1 MSRVRAWVMP
11 NVIELVKV
19 APLVREMKRDME
31 KNENEVIKIE
41 QTHEN
46 ARVRLFYCKNA
57 REVIKLSLEVW
68 TMRMIPKKETL
79 TIEFKS
85 DVDCLDEKE
94 LVSEIVGMTNT
105 EGGVLYLGVEDNGDV
120 TGVHKRHKDPNGAMA
135 LIANKTVPSLSV
147 RAEIIEEE
155 GIEVLQI
162 QIPMSKT
169 IIATSDGKIQRRRLK
184 PDGSPENVPMYPYE
198 IPGRLSSLSQ
208 LDYSAQILLG
218 ATMDDL
224 DGNERDRLR
233 NIIKYRKG
241 DKALLE
247 LTDEELDKAL
257 QLAKEEAGVLY
268 PTVTGMLLL
277 GKEDRIAELLPT
289 AKAVFQVLEGTKVR
303 KNEQTSKPLLAT
315 FEMFEEYMK
324 AWNPEREMEYGLFR
338 VPIPEFSEAAYR
350 EGLVNAFCHRDY
362 TVIQAVRVAVEDEG
376 LTISSPGGFIEGVNL
391 KNLLTVEPHGR
402 NPVLADAL
410 KRIGLA
416 EKTGRGI
423 DRIFEGSI
431 VFGRPLPDY
440 SETTSTYVKL
450 FIQRAEPDL
459 AFTKMISNEENR
471 LGRSLPINSLLILSA
486 LQSQR
491 RLTIAEIVEVTNIG
505 EIRAKAVVE
514 KLVEAGLVDASGNN
528 KARFYILSS
537 KVYKEQ
543 DNMVGYVRQTGIDA
557 VKYEAWIMELIQ
569 KQGGRIT
576 RDNVVELLNV
586 TPSQAYRLLK
596 KMSDKGR
603 ITLVG
608 SGRSAYY
615 ELIE

>member
-1 MSRVRAWVMP
+1 
-11 NVIELVKV
+11 
-19 APLVREMKRDME
+19 
-31 KNENEVIKIE
+31 
-41 QTHEN
+41 
-46 ARVRLFYCKNA
+46 
-57 REVIKLSLEVW
+57 
-68 TMRMIPKKETL
+68 MRIIPKKETL
-79 TIEFKS
+79 TVEFKS
-85 DVDCLDEKE
+85 DINCLDEKE

-105 EGGVLYLGVEDNGDV
+105 DGGVLYLGVEDNGDI
-120 TGVHKRHKDPNGAMA
+120 TGVHNKHKDPNGAMA

-169 IIATSDGKIQRRRLK
+169 IVATSDGKIQRRRLK

-198 IPGRLSSLSQ
+198 IPGRLSSLGQ
-208 LDYSAQILLG
+208 LDYSAQILVG

-224 DGNERDRLR
+224 DSGERDRLR

-241 DKALLE
+241 DRTLLE

-257 QLAKEEAGVLY
+257 QLVKEEAGVLY

-315 FEMFEEYMK
+315 FELFEEYMK

-362 TVIQAVRVAVEDEG
+362 TLIHAVRVAIEDEG

-440 SETTSTYVKL
+440 SETTSMYVKL

-486 LQSQR
+486 LQNQC
-491 RLTIAEIVEVTNIG
+491 RLTITEIAEVTNIG

-514 KLVEAGLVDASGNN
+514 KLVEVGLVDASGNN
-528 KARFYILSS
+528 KSRFYILSA

-543 DNMVGYVRQTGIDA
+543 DNIVGYVRQTGIDA
-557 VKYEAWIMELIQ
+557 VKYEAWIMELMH
-569 KQGGRIT
+569 KQGGKIT

-586 TPSQAYRLLK
+586 TPPQAYRLLK
-596 KMSDKGR
+596 KLSDKGS
-603 ITLVG
+603 IKLVG
-608 SGRSAYY
+608 SGRAAYY
-615 ELIE
+615 ELIQ

>member
-1 MSRVRAWVMP
+1 
-11 NVIELVKV
+11 
-19 APLVREMKRDME
+19 
-31 KNENEVIKIE
+31 
-41 QTHEN
+41 
-46 ARVRLFYCKNA
+46 
-57 REVIKLSLEVW
+57 
-68 TMRMIPKKETL
+68 MRMIPKKETL

-85 DVDCLDEKE
+85 DIDCLDEKE

-105 EGGVLYLGVEDNGDV
+105 EGGVLYLGVEDNGDI
-120 TGVHKRHKDPNGAMA
+120 TGVHKKHRDPNGAMA

-198 IPGRLSSLSQ
+198 ILGRLSSLSQ

-241 DKALLE
+241 DKTLLE

-257 QLAKEEAGVLY
+257 QLVKEEAGVLY

-277 GKEDRIAELLPT
+277 GKEGRIAELLPT

-362 TVIQAVRVAVEDEG
+362 TVIQAVRVAIEDEG

-491 RLTIAEIVEVTNIG
+491 RLTIAEIAEVTNIG

-543 DNMVGYVRQTGIDA
+543 DNIVGYVRQTGIDA

-569 KQGGRIT
+569 KQGGKIT

-586 TPSQAYRLLK
+586 TPPQAYRLLK

-603 ITLVG
+603 IKLVG
-608 SGRSAYY
+608 NGRSAHY
-615 ELIE
+615 ELI

>member
-1 MSRVRAWVMP
+1 
-11 NVIELVKV
+11 
-19 APLVREMKRDME
+19 
-31 KNENEVIKIE
+31 
-41 QTHEN
+41 
-46 ARVRLFYCKNA
+46 
-57 REVIKLSLEVW
+57 
-68 TMRMIPKKETL
+68 MRMIPKRETL

-85 DVDCLDEKE
+85 DIGCLDEKE

-105 EGGVLYLGVEDNGDV
+105 EGGVLYLGVEDNGDI
-120 TGVHKRHKDPNGAMA
+120 TGVHKKHKDPNGTMA

-198 IPGRLSSLSQ
+198 IPGRLSGLSQ
-208 LDYSAQILLG
+208 LDYSAQILVG

-241 DKALLE
+241 DKSLLE

-257 QLAKEEAGVLY
+257 QLVKEEAGILY

-303 KNEQTSKPLLAT
+303 KNEQTTKSLLAT
-315 FEMFEEYMK
+315 FELFEEYMK

-440 SETTSTYVKL
+440 SESTSTYVKL

-471 LGRSLPINSLLILSA
+471 LGRSLPINSLLVLSA
-486 LQSQR
+486 LQNQR

-528 KARFYILSS
+528 KSRFYMLSS

-543 DNMVGYVRQTGIDA
+543 DNIVGYVRQTGIDA
-557 VKYEAWIMELIQ
+557 VKYEAWIMELLQ
-569 KQGGRIT
+569 KQGGKIT
-576 RDNVVELLNV
+576 RENVVELLNV
-586 TPSQAYRLLK
+586 TPPQAYRLLK

-603 ITLVG
+603 IKLIG

-615 ELIE
+615 ELI

>member
-1 MSRVRAWVMP
+1 
-11 NVIELVKV
+11 
-19 APLVREMKRDME
+19 
-31 KNENEVIKIE
+31 
-41 QTHEN
+41 
-46 ARVRLFYCKNA
+46 
-57 REVIKLSLEVW
+57 
-68 TMRMIPKKETL
+68 MRMIPKRETL

-85 DVDCLDEKE
+85 DIGCLDEKE

-105 EGGVLYLGVEDNGDV
+105 EGGVLYLGVEDNGNI
-120 TGVHKRHKDPNGAMA
+120 TGVHKKHKDPNGAMA

-208 LDYSAQILLG
+208 LDYSAQILVG

-241 DKALLE
+241 DKSLLE

-257 QLAKEEAGVLY
+257 QLVKEEAGVLY

-303 KNEQTSKPLLAT
+303 KNEQTTKSLLAT
-315 FEMFEEYMK
+315 FELFEEYMK

-440 SETTSTYVKL
+440 SESTSTYVKL

-471 LGRSLPINSLLILSA
+471 LGRSLPINSLLVLSA
-486 LQSQR
+486 LQNQR

-514 KLVEAGLVDASGNN
+514 KLVEAGLVEASGNN
-528 KARFYILSS
+528 KSRFYMLSS

-543 DNMVGYVRQTGIDA
+543 DNIVGYVRQTGIDA
-557 VKYEAWIMELIQ
+557 VKYEAWIMELLQ
-569 KQGGRIT
+569 KQGGKIT
-576 RDNVVELLNV
+576 RENVVELLNV
-586 TPSQAYRLLK
+586 TPPQAYRLLK

-603 ITLVG
+603 IKLIG

-615 ELIE
+615 ELI

>member
-1 MSRVRAWVMP
+1 MTS
-11 NVIELVKV
+11 
-19 APLVREMKRDME
+19 KRT
-31 KNENEVIKIE
+31 
-41 QTHEN
+41 QN
-46 ARVRLFYCKNA
+46 ARVRLLYCKNA
-57 REVIKLSLEVW
+57 RKVIGLLLEVW

-85 DVDCLDEKE
+85 DIDCLDEKE

-105 EGGVLYLGVEDNGDV
+105 EGGVLYLGVEDNGDI
-120 TGVHKRHKDPNGAMA
+120 TGVHKKHRDPNGAMA

-241 DKALLE
+241 DKTLLE

-257 QLAKEEAGVLY
+257 QLVKEEAGVLY

-362 TVIQAVRVAVEDEG
+362 TVIQAVRVAIEDEG

-459 AFTKMISNEENR
+459 AFTKMISDEENR

-491 RLTIAEIVEVTNIG
+491 RLTIAEIAEVTNIG

-543 DNMVGYVRQTGIDA
+543 DNIVGYVRQTGIDA

-569 KQGGRIT
+569 KQGGKIT

-586 TPSQAYRLLK
+586 TPPQAYRLLR
-596 KMSDKGR
+596 KMSDKGW
-603 ITLVG
+603 IKLVG
-608 SGRSAYY
+608 NGRSAYY
-615 ELIE
+615 ELVK

>member
-1 MSRVRAWVMP
+1 MTS
-11 NVIELVKV
+11 
-19 APLVREMKRDME
+19 KRTQ
-31 KNENEVIKIE
+31 N
-41 QTHEN
+41 T
-46 ARVRLFYCKNA
+46 RVRLFYCKNA
-57 REVIKLSLEVW
+57 RKVIGLLLEVW

-85 DVDCLDEKE
+85 DIDCLDEKE

-105 EGGVLYLGVEDNGDV
+105 EGGVLYLGVEDNGDI
-120 TGVHKRHKDPNGAMA
+120 TGVHKKHRDPNGAMA

-208 LDYSAQILLG
+208 IDYSAQILLG

-241 DKALLE
+241 DKTLLE

-257 QLAKEEAGVLY
+257 QLVKEEAGVLY

-362 TVIQAVRVAVEDEG
+362 TVIQAVRVAIEDEG

-491 RLTIAEIVEVTNIG
+491 RLTIAEIAEVTNIG

-543 DNMVGYVRQTGIDA
+543 DNIVGYVRQTGIDA

-569 KQGGRIT
+569 KQGGKIT

-586 TPSQAYRLLK
+586 TPPQAYRLLK

-603 ITLVG
+603 IKLVG
-608 SGRSAYY
+608 NGRSAYY
-615 ELIE
+615 ELVK

>member
-1 MSRVRAWVMP
+1 MM
-11 NVIELVKV
+11 
-19 APLVREMKRDME
+19 
-31 KNENEVIKIE
+31 
-41 QTHEN
+41 
-46 ARVRLFYCKNA
+46 RL
-57 REVIKLSLEVW
+57 
-68 TMRMIPKKETL
+68 IPKKETL

-105 EGGVLYLGVEDNGDV
+105 EGGVLYLGVEDNSEI
-120 TGVHKRHKDPNGAMA
+120 TGVHKKHKDPNGAMA
-135 LIANKTVPSLSV
+135 LIANRTVPSLSV
-147 RAEIIEEE
+147 RAEIVEEE
-155 GIEVLQI
+155 GMEVLQI

-169 IIATSDGKIQRRRLK
+169 IVATSDGKILRRRLK

-241 DKALLE
+241 DKTLLE

-257 QLAKEEAGVLY
+257 QLVKEEAGVLY

-303 KNEQTSKPLLAT
+303 KNEQTSKPLLAA

-362 TVIQAVRVAVEDEG
+362 TIIQAVRVAIEDEG

-440 SETTSTYVKL
+440 SESTSTYVKL

-471 LGRSLPINSLLILSA
+471 LGRSLPINSLLVLSA
-486 LQSQR
+486 LQNQR
-491 RLTIAEIVEVTNIG
+491 RLTITEIVEVTNIG

-514 KLVEAGLVDASGNN
+514 KLVEAGLVEASGNN
-528 KARFYILSS
+528 KSRFYILSS
-537 KVYKEQ
+537 KVYQEQ
-543 DNMVGYVRQTGIDA
+543 DNIVGYVRQTGIDA
-557 VKYEAWIMELIQ
+557 VKYEAWIMELLQ
-569 KQGGRIT
+569 KQGGKIK
-576 RDNVVELLNV
+576 RDDVVELLNV

-596 KMSDKGR
+596 KISDKGR
-603 ITLVG
+603 IKLIG
-608 SGRSAYY
+608 NGRSAYY
-615 ELIE
+615 ELIK

>member
-1 MSRVRAWVMP
+1 
-11 NVIELVKV
+11 
-19 APLVREMKRDME
+19 
-31 KNENEVIKIE
+31 
-41 QTHEN
+41 
-46 ARVRLFYCKNA
+46 
-57 REVIKLSLEVW
+57 
-68 TMRMIPKKETL
+68 MRMIPKKETL

-85 DVDCLDEKE
+85 DMDCLDEKE
-94 LVSEIVGMTNT
+94 LISEIVGMTNT
-105 EGGVLYLGVEDNGDV
+105 EGGVLYLGVEDNGDI
-120 TGVHKRHKDPNGAMA
+120 TGVHKKHKDPNGATA

-162 QIPMSKT
+162 QIPMSKA

-198 IPGRLSSLSQ
+198 ILGRLSSLSQ

-241 DKALLE
+241 DKTLLE

-257 QLAKEEAGVLY
+257 QLVKQEAGVLY

-362 TVIQAVRVAVEDEG
+362 TVIQAVRVAIEDEG

-391 KNLLTVEPHGR
+391 KNLLTVESHGR

-440 SETTSTYVKL
+440 SETTSIYVKL

-471 LGRSLPINSLLILSA
+471 LGRSLPINSLLVLSA

-491 RLTIAEIVEVTNIG
+491 RLTIAEIAEVTNIG

-514 KLVEAGLVDASGNN
+514 KLVEAGLVAASGNN

-543 DNMVGYVRQTGIDA
+543 DNIVGYVCQTGIDA

-569 KQGGRIT
+569 KQGGKIT

-586 TPSQAYRLLK
+586 TPPQAYRLLK

-603 ITLVG
+603 IKLVG
-608 SGRSAYY
+608 NGRSAYY
-615 ELIE
+615 ELI

>member
-1 MSRVRAWVMP
+1 
-11 NVIELVKV
+11 
-19 APLVREMKRDME
+19 
-31 KNENEVIKIE
+31 
-41 QTHEN
+41 
-46 ARVRLFYCKNA
+46 
-57 REVIKLSLEVW
+57 
-68 TMRMIPKKETL
+68 MRMIPPKETL

-85 DVDCLDEKE
+85 DIDCLDEKE

-105 EGGVLYLGVEDNGDV
+105 EGGVLYLGVEDNGDI
-120 TGVHKRHKDPNGAMA
+120 TGVHKKHKDPNGAMA

-184 PDGSPENVPMYPYE
+184 PDGSPENVPMYPHE

-208 LDYSAQILLG
+208 LDYSAHILLG

-241 DKALLE
+241 DKTLLE

-257 QLAKEEAGVLY
+257 QLVKEEAGVLY

-277 GKEDRIAELLPT
+277 GREDRIAELLPT

-491 RLTIAEIVEVTNIG
+491 RLTIAEISEVTNIG

-543 DNMVGYVRQTGIDA
+543 DNIVGYVLQTGIDA

-603 ITLVG
+603 IKLVG
-608 SGRSAYY
+608 NGRSAYY
-615 ELIE
+615 ELI

>member
-1 MSRVRAWVMP
+1 MTS
-11 NVIELVKV
+11 
-19 APLVREMKRDME
+19 KRTQ
-31 KNENEVIKIE
+31 N
-41 QTHEN
+41 T
-46 ARVRLFYCKNA
+46 RVRLLYCKNA
-57 REVIKLSLEVW
+57 RKVIGLLLEVW

-85 DVDCLDEKE
+85 DIDCLDEKE

-105 EGGVLYLGVEDNGDV
+105 EGGVLYLGVEDNGDI
-120 TGVHKRHKDPNGAMA
+120 TGVHKKHRDPNGAMA

-147 RAEIIEEE
+147 RVEIIEEE

-241 DKALLE
+241 DKTLLE

-257 QLAKEEAGVLY
+257 QLVKEEAGVLY

-362 TVIQAVRVAVEDEG
+362 TVIQAVRVAIEDEG

-459 AFTKMISNEENR
+459 AFTKMISNEEKR

-491 RLTIAEIVEVTNIG
+491 RLTIAEIAEVTNIG

-514 KLVEAGLVDASGNN
+514 KLVEAGLVDAGGNN
-528 KARFYILSS
+528 KARFYTLSS

-543 DNMVGYVRQTGIDA
+543 DNIVGYVRQTGIDA

-569 KQGGRIT
+569 KQGGKIT

-586 TPSQAYRLLK
+586 TPPQAYRLLK

-603 ITLVG
+603 IKLVG
-608 SGRSAYY
+608 NGRSAYY
-615 ELIE
+615 ELVK

>member
-1 MSRVRAWVMP
+1 
-11 NVIELVKV
+11 
-19 APLVREMKRDME
+19 
-31 KNENEVIKIE
+31 
-41 QTHEN
+41 
-46 ARVRLFYCKNA
+46 
-57 REVIKLSLEVW
+57 
-68 TMRMIPKKETL
+68 MRMIPKKETL

-85 DVDCLDEKE
+85 DIDCLDEKE

-105 EGGVLYLGVEDNGDV
+105 EGGVLYLGVEDNGDI
-120 TGVHKRHKDPNGAMA
+120 TGVHKKHRDPNGAMA

-198 IPGRLSSLSQ
+198 ILGRLSSLSQ

-241 DKALLE
+241 DKTLLE

-257 QLAKEEAGVLY
+257 QLVKEEAGVLY

-289 AKAVFQVLEGTKVR
+289 SKAVFQVLEGTKVR

-362 TVIQAVRVAVEDEG
+362 TVIQAVRVAIEDEG

-543 DNMVGYVRQTGIDA
+543 DNIVGYVRQTGIDA

-569 KQGGRIT
+569 QQGGRIT

-603 ITLVG
+603 IKLVG
-608 SGRSAYY
+608 NGRAAHY
-615 ELIE
+615 ELI

>member
-1 MSRVRAWVMP
+1 
-11 NVIELVKV
+11 
-19 APLVREMKRDME
+19 
-31 KNENEVIKIE
+31 
-41 QTHEN
+41 
-46 ARVRLFYCKNA
+46 
-57 REVIKLSLEVW
+57 
-68 TMRMIPKKETL
+68 MRMIPKKETL

-85 DVDCLDEKE
+85 DIDCLDEKE

-105 EGGVLYLGVEDNGDV
+105 EGGVLYLGVEDNGDI
-120 TGVHKRHKDPNGAMA
+120 TGVHKKHKDPNGAMA

-198 IPGRLSSLSQ
+198 IPGRLSGLSQ

-224 DGNERDRLR
+224 DENERDRLR

-241 DKALLE
+241 DKSLLE

-257 QLAKEEAGVLY
+257 QLVKEEAGVLY

-324 AWNPEREMEYGLFR
+324 AWNPEKEMEYGLFR
-338 VPIPEFSEAAYR
+338 VPIPEFSDAAYR

-362 TVIQAVRVAVEDEG
+362 TVIQAVRVAIEDEG

-491 RLTIAEIVEVTNIG
+491 RLTIAEIAEVTNIG

-543 DNMVGYVRQTGIDA
+543 DNIVGYVRQTGIDA

-569 KQGGRIT
+569 KQGGKIT

-596 KMSDKGR
+596 KMSDKGW
-603 ITLVG
+603 IKLVG
-608 SGRSAYY
+608 TGRSAYY
-615 ELIE
+615 ELI

>member
-1 MSRVRAWVMP
+1 
-11 NVIELVKV
+11 
-19 APLVREMKRDME
+19 
-31 KNENEVIKIE
+31 
-41 QTHEN
+41 
-46 ARVRLFYCKNA
+46 
-57 REVIKLSLEVW
+57 
-68 TMRMIPKKETL
+68 MRMIPKKETL

-85 DVDCLDEKE
+85 DTDCLDEKE

-120 TGVHKRHKDPNGAMA
+120 TGVHKKHKDPNGAMA

-155 GIEVLQI
+155 GIEILQI

-169 IIATSDGKIQRRRLK
+169 IIATSDGKILRRRLK
-184 PDGSPENVPMYPYE
+184 TDGSPENVPMYPYE

-233 NIIKYRKG
+233 NIVKYRKG
-241 DKALLE
+241 DKTLLE

-257 QLAKEEAGVLY
+257 QLVKEEAGVLY
-268 PTVTGMLLL
+268 PTVTGILLL
-277 GKEDRIAELLPT
+277 GREDRIAELLPT
-289 AKAVFQVLEGTKVR
+289 AKSVFQVLEGTKVR

-315 FEMFEEYMK
+315 FEIFEEYMK

-362 TVIQAVRVAVEDEG
+362 TVIQAVRVAIEDEG

-491 RLTIAEIVEVTNIG
+491 RLTIAEIAEVTNIG

-543 DNMVGYVRQTGIDA
+543 DNIVGYVRQTGIDA

-569 KQGGRIT
+569 KQGGKIT

-586 TPSQAYRLLK
+586 TPPQAYRLLK

-603 ITLVG
+603 IKLVG

-615 ELIE
+615 ELI

>member
-1 MSRVRAWVMP
+1 
-11 NVIELVKV
+11 
-19 APLVREMKRDME
+19 
-31 KNENEVIKIE
+31 
-41 QTHEN
+41 
-46 ARVRLFYCKNA
+46 
-57 REVIKLSLEVW
+57 
-68 TMRMIPKKETL
+68 MRMIPKKETL

-85 DVDCLDEKE
+85 DIDCLDEKE

-105 EGGVLYLGVEDNGDV
+105 EGGVLYLGVEDNGDI
-120 TGVHKRHKDPNGAMA
+120 TGVHKKHKDPNGAMA

-147 RAEIIEEE
+147 RAEIVEEE

-169 IIATSDGKIQRRRLK
+169 VIATSDGKIQRRRLK

-198 IPGRLSSLSQ
+198 IPGRLSNLSQ

-218 ATMDDL
+218 ATMEDL

-241 DKALLE
+241 DKTLLE

-257 QLAKEEAGVLY
+257 QLVKEEAGVLF

-362 TVIQAVRVAVEDEG
+362 TVIQAVRVAIEDEG

-543 DNMVGYVRQTGIDA
+543 DNIVGYVRQTGIDA

-603 ITLVG
+603 IKLVG
-608 SGRSAYY
+608 NGRSAYY
-615 ELIE
+615 ELI

>member
-1 MSRVRAWVMP
+1 
-11 NVIELVKV
+11 
-19 APLVREMKRDME
+19 
-31 KNENEVIKIE
+31 
-41 QTHEN
+41 
-46 ARVRLFYCKNA
+46 
-57 REVIKLSLEVW
+57 
-68 TMRMIPKKETL
+68 MRMIPKKETI

-85 DVDCLDEKE
+85 DIECLDEKE
-94 LVSEIVGMTNT
+94 LVSEIVGMANT
-105 EGGVLYLGVEDNGDV
+105 EGGILYLGVEDDGEI
-120 TGVHKRHKDPNGAMA
+120 TGVHKRHNDPNGAMA

-241 DKALLE
+241 DKTLLE

-257 QLAKEEAGVLY
+257 QLVKEEAGVLH

-277 GKEDRIAELLPT
+277 GKEEKIAELLPT
-289 AKAVFQVLEGTKVR
+289 SKAVFQVLEGTKVR
-303 KNEQTSKPLLAT
+303 KNEQVSKPLLAT
-315 FEMFEEYMK
+315 FELFEEYMK

-338 VPIPEFSEAAYR
+338 VPIPEFSEPAYR

-362 TVIQAVRVAVEDEG
+362 TVIQAVRVAIEDEG

-471 LGRSLPINSLLILSA
+471 LGRSLPINSLLALSA
-486 LQSQR
+486 LQNQR
-491 RLTIAEIVEVTNIG
+491 RLTIAEFAETMNIG
-505 EIRAKAVVE
+505 EMRAKAVVE
-514 KLVEAGLVDASGNN
+514 KLVEAGLVEASGNN
-528 KARFYILSS
+528 KSRFYILSS

-543 DNMVGYVRQTGIDA
+543 DNIVGYVRQTGIDA

-569 KQGGRIT
+569 KQGGKIT

-586 TPSQAYRLLK
+586 TPPQAYRLLK

-603 ITLVG
+603 IKLVG
-608 SGRSAYY
+608 NGRSAYY
-615 ELIE
+615 ELVK

>member
-1 MSRVRAWVMP
+1 MTS
-11 NVIELVKV
+11 
-19 APLVREMKRDME
+19 KRTQ
-31 KNENEVIKIE
+31 N
-41 QTHEN
+41 T
-46 ARVRLFYCKNA
+46 RVRLFYCKNA
-57 REVIKLSLEVW
+57 RKVIGLLLEVW

-85 DVDCLDEKE
+85 DIDCLDEKE

-105 EGGVLYLGVEDNGDV
+105 EGGVLYLGVEDNGDI
-120 TGVHKRHKDPNGAMA
+120 TGVHKKHRDPNGAMA

-241 DKALLE
+241 DKTLLE

-257 QLAKEEAGVLY
+257 QLVKEEAGVLY

-362 TVIQAVRVAVEDEG
+362 TVIQAVRVAIEDEG

-491 RLTIAEIVEVTNIG
+491 RLTIAEIAEVTNIG

-543 DNMVGYVRQTGIDA
+543 DNIVGYVRQTGIDA

-569 KQGGRIT
+569 KQGGKIT

-586 TPSQAYRLLK
+586 TPPQAYRLLK

-603 ITLVG
+603 IKLVG
-608 SGRSAYY
+608 NGRSAYY
-615 ELIE
+615 ELVK

>member
-1 MSRVRAWVMP
+1 
-11 NVIELVKV
+11 
-19 APLVREMKRDME
+19 
-31 KNENEVIKIE
+31 
-41 QTHEN
+41 
-46 ARVRLFYCKNA
+46 
-57 REVIKLSLEVW
+57 
-68 TMRMIPKKETL
+68 MRMIPKKETI

-85 DVDCLDEKE
+85 DIECLDEKE
-94 LVSEIVGMTNT
+94 LVSEIVGMANT
-105 EGGVLYLGVEDNGDV
+105 EGGILYLGVEDDGEI
-120 TGVHKRHKDPNGAMA
+120 TGVHKRHNDPNGAMA

-241 DKALLE
+241 DKTLLE

-257 QLAKEEAGVLY
+257 QLVKEEAGVFH

-277 GKEDRIAELLPT
+277 GKEEKIAELLPT
-289 AKAVFQVLEGTKVR
+289 SKAVFQVLEGTKVR
-303 KNEQTSKPLLAT
+303 KNEQVSKPLLAT
-315 FEMFEEYMK
+315 FELFEEYMK

-338 VPIPEFSEAAYR
+338 VPIPEFSEPAYR

-362 TVIQAVRVAVEDEG
+362 TVIQAVRVAIEDEG

-471 LGRSLPINSLLILSA
+471 LGRSLPINSLLALSA
-486 LQSQR
+486 LQNQR
-491 RLTIAEIVEVTNIG
+491 RLTIAEFAETMNIG
-505 EIRAKAVVE
+505 EMRAKAVVE
-514 KLVEAGLVDASGNN
+514 KLVEAGLVEASGNN
-528 KARFYILSS
+528 KSRFYILSS

-543 DNMVGYVRQTGIDA
+543 DNIVGYVRQTGIDA
-557 VKYEAWIMELIQ
+557 VKYEAWIMELLQ
-569 KQGGRIT
+569 KQGGKVT

-596 KMSDKGR
+596 KMSDKGKIR
-603 ITLVG
+603 LVG
-608 SGRSAYY
+608 SGRAAYY
-615 ELIE
+615 ELIK

>member
-1 MSRVRAWVMP
+1 
-11 NVIELVKV
+11 
-19 APLVREMKRDME
+19 
-31 KNENEVIKIE
+31 
-41 QTHEN
+41 
-46 ARVRLFYCKNA
+46 
-57 REVIKLSLEVW
+57 
-68 TMRMIPKKETL
+68 MRMIPKKETL

-85 DVDCLDEKE
+85 DIDCLDEKE

-105 EGGVLYLGVEDNGDV
+105 EGGVLYLGVEDNGDI
-120 TGVHKRHKDPNGAMA
+120 TGVHKKHRDPNGAMA

-198 IPGRLSSLSQ
+198 IPGRLSGLSQ

-224 DGNERDRLR
+224 DENERDRLR

-241 DKALLE
+241 DKSLLE

-257 QLAKEEAGVLY
+257 QLVKEEAGVLY

-324 AWNPEREMEYGLFR
+324 AWNPEKEMEYGLFR
-338 VPIPEFSEAAYR
+338 VPIPEFSDAAYR

-362 TVIQAVRVAVEDEG
+362 TVIQAVRVAIEDEG

-491 RLTIAEIVEVTNIG
+491 RLTIAEIAEVTNIG

-543 DNMVGYVRQTGIDA
+543 DNIVGYVRQTGIDA

-569 KQGGRIT
+569 KQGGKIT

-596 KMSDKGR
+596 KMSDKGW
-603 ITLVG
+603 IKLVG
-608 SGRSAYY
+608 TGRSAYY
-615 ELIE
+615 ELIK